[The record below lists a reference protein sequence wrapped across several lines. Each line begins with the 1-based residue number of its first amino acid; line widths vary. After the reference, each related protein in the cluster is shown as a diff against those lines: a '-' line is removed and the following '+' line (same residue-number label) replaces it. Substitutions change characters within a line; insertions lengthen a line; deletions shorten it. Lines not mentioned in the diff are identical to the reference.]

1 MNKIPLIENACKELL
16 SYGVWDGRT
25 RCKYLI
31 KHYLLHRK
39 MAKEDLI
46 FWPTGLLAAG
56 LWSCR
61 EELIKDSQTETAGEA
76 PESAETQGLIK
87 MIENALTAYYERW
100 QKKNMPLQVLDDLMS
115 GEVLLHAFSEMERTR
130 TGSILGLSGKAV
142 NDALERLA
150 AYGEN
155 QPADGAG
162 SFYYRPDH
170 GNTAV
175 FVDGI
180 GLACPFLYQYGE
192 TFGKSECR
200 ELAVRQIVNFLSYG
214 MDGGTGL
221 PYHGY
226 DMTDGC
232 KHGIIGWGRAVG
244 WLLRGMVG
252 CLSSDYGRQRLETPY
267 RELVKAVLPWQRPDG
282 YFSWQLQALEG
293 PADTSVTAMICAAIR
308 QGMEL
313 GILTDLEYKQ
323 ALQIG
328 KKAVYQSVKDG
339 KVYDCSG
346 ECEGFGQYPQRY
358 GAYPWAL
365 GAALMLERVNE
376 HE

>member
-1 MNKIPLIENACKELL
+1 MNKVPLIENACKELL
-16 SYGVWDGRT
+16 SYGVWDVRT
-25 RCKYLI
+25 RCKYLV
-31 KHYLLHRK
+31 KRWLLHSR
-39 MAKEDLI
+39 MAKEDLV

-56 LWSCR
+56 LWTCR
-61 EELIKDSQTETAGEA
+61 EELIKGSQTKPAGEM
-76 PESAETQGLIK
+76 PESAETQRLIE
-87 MIENALTAYYERW
+87 MIENALAAYYERW
-100 QKKNMPLQVLDDLMS
+100 QKRSMPLQVLDDLLS

-130 TGSILGLSGKAV
+130 ANNILGLSGQALGG
-142 NDALERLA
+142 ALELLA
-150 AYGEN
+150 AYGAS

-162 SFYYRPDH
+162 SFYYRPAH

-192 TFGKSECR
+192 TFGKMEYR

-214 MDGGTGL
+214 MDVGTGL

-293 PADTSVTAMICAAIR
+293 LADTSATGMICAAIR
-308 QGMEL
+308 QGMEMGAL
-313 GILTDLEYKQ
+313 AGEDCEKALSAGKRALEKSVRD
-323 ALQIG
+323 G
-328 KKAVYQSVKDG
+328 RVYH
-339 KVYDCSG
+339 CSG
-346 ECEGFGQYPQRY
+346 ECEGFSCYPQKY
-358 GAYPWAL
+358 GEYPWSLGPAL
-365 GAALMLERVNE
+365 EVL
-376 HE
+376 